1 MQRRKL
7 FIILA
12 AILVISLIGLSATC
26 LAPGEA
32 PTLSLEIYDGPDY
45 SESDDMCYYR
55 IEATAQGMPEP
66 DIEFAEDDNV
76 NPLGSGRVEVGVEV
90 GDSYTLT
97 ATATNSAGTSTF
109 SITLDGECGA
119 DIADEEAVEEEADA
133 DTDTD
138 SDANGDSDTD
148 GDADAVKSE
157 PTISLE
163 IYEGPTLE
171 RSICYY
177 RIRAT
182 VTGSPSPNVSFSK
195 DDSGGAWLPNKVQ
208 VNLNNPGDTYTLTA
222 TATNSEGSDTDTIT
236 LTWGCEEPEPE
247 PEPEPEEDEATI
259 SATPDISGS
268 IEETG
273 ILDPGNYVYM
283 GDTPVDTQV
292 KGYLSFDIS
301 GLHGKT
307 VQDAEINFTS
317 ISGHGEPASLASEIV
332 VKVFNYV
339 RLDASDFRV
348 GGVQLPSIP
357 ISAASYTI
365 SGDTLKNELQD
376 VLDNEVRDYFQLKL
390 GLNATTSNNGN
401 ADGVHIECNDAIL
414 HISYDD

>member
-12 AILVISLIGLSATC
+12 AILAISLIGLSATC

-45 SESDDMCYYR
+45 SESDDICYYR

-66 DIEFAEDDNV
+66 DIEFTEDDNV

-119 DIADEEAVEEEADA
+119 DIADEEAVEEGADA

-171 RSICYY
+171 GSICYH
-177 RIRAT
+177 RVRTT
-182 VTGSPSPNVSFSK
+182 VTGSPNPTVSFSK
-195 DDSGGAWLPNKVQ
+195 DDSGGAWLPGRVQ
-208 VNLNNPGDTYTLTA
+208 INLNNPGDTYTLTA
-222 TATNSEGSDTDTIT
+222 TATNSEGSGT
-236 LTWGCEEPEPE
+236 
-247 PEPEPEEDEATI
+247 
-259 SATPDISGS
+259 
-268 IEETG
+268 
-273 ILDPGNYVYM
+273 
-283 GDTPVDTQV
+283 
-292 KGYLSFDIS
+292 
-301 GLHGKT
+301 
-307 VQDAEINFTS
+307 
-317 ISGHGEPASLASEIV
+317 
-332 VKVFNYV
+332 
-339 RLDASDFRV
+339 
-348 GGVQLPSIP
+348 
-357 ISAASYTI
+357 
-365 SGDTLKNELQD
+365 
-376 VLDNEVRDYFQLKL
+376 
-390 GLNATTSNNGN
+390 
-401 ADGVHIECNDAIL
+401 
-414 HISYDD
+414 